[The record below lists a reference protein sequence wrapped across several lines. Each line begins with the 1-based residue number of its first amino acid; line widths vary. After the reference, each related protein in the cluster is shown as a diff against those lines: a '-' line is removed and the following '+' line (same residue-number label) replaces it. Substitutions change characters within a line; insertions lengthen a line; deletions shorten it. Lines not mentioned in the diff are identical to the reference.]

1 MSYGKVHYNLILTL
15 IITLLNEMS
24 VFSLDITFESLNYRA
39 DILLKPNKFTGNKTE
54 SIINIVRVGRS

>member
-24 VFSLDITFESLNYRA
+24 VFSLDITFESMNYRA
-39 DILLKPNKFTGNKTE
+39 DILLKPNKFAGNKTE
-54 SIINIVRVGRS
+54 SIINIVGVGRS

>member
-39 DILLKPNKFTGNKTE
+39 DILLKPNKFAGNKTE
-54 SIINIVRVGRS
+54 SIINIVGVGRS